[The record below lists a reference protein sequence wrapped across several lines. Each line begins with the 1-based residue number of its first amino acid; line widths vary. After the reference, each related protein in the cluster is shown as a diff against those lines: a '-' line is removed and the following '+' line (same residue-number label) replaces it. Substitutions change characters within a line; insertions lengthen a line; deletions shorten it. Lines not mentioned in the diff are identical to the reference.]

1 MKQAIVCNACKEMF
15 VAERKDIISVT
26 DGDLEIQYFSC
37 PKCHKKYLVLA
48 ADEEMRGL
56 IERYK
61 KVAAKFKAAHIGKF
75 RAAEIRK
82 FERELAEIKKKQM
95 QKRPELNRLGRAY
108 LERSH
113 GHEPEQ

>member
-1 MKQAIVCNACKEMF
+1 MNQAVVCNACREMF
-15 VAERKDIISVT
+15 VVEQKDIVTMT

-56 IERYK
+56 IEQYK
-61 KVAAKFKAAHIGKF
+61 KVAAKFKAAHIGRF

-82 FERELAEIKKKQM
+82 LERELAEIKSKQM
-95 QKRPELNRLGRAY
+95 KKRPELDRLGREC
-108 LERSH
+108 LERSF